1 MEQQVEYSLIQTFR
15 LLKQILWSLDRLPPE
30 KISQNRKLSIKSQ
43 IKFQKIVEIINKWG
57 L

>member
-1 MEQQVEYSLIQTFR
+1 MHQQVEYSLIQTFQ

-30 KISQNRKLSIKSQ
+30 KISQNLKLSIKSQ
-43 IKFQKIVEIINKWG
+43 IKFQKIVEIINKWD